1 MDFDALLTLSQDG
14 KVFANPRRVAL
25 LKAIE
30 ATGSISQGAK
40 AAGISYKAAYDA
52 IKDMNNRADSP
63 IIDSEK
69 GGKGGGGAVLTHQGK
84 RLVQMYDLLDH
95 IQSMGLQALN
105 DDNVPLHSLLGV
117 MSKLSLQTS
126 ARNQLFGSIIA
137 IENHDLHDLVKIEL
151 PSGEIIHA
159 TITHGST
166 VRLKLHVGKD
176 VVALFKGPAISVTT
190 QQPNKN
196 DALNQLKGTLT
207 SIKSD
212 GHSTEVFLKISAEN
226 EICALVENTDNTESP
241 LTVGMEVY
249 AAFPHSQVII
259 ATMT

>member
-40 AAGISYKAAYDA
+40 VAGISYKAAYDA
-52 IKDMNNRADSP
+52 IKDMNNRAESP

-69 GGKGGGGAVLTHQGK
+69 GGKGGGGANLTRQGQ
-84 RLVQMYDLLDH
+84 RLVQMYDLIDH

-126 ARNQLFGSIIA
+126 ARNQLFGSITA
-137 IENHDLHDLVKIEL
+137 IENHDLHDLIQIGL
-151 PSGEIIHA
+151 PNGETIKA
-159 TITHGST
+159 TVTHGST
-166 VRLKLHVGKD
+166 VRLNLHVGKD
-176 VVALFKGPAISVTT
+176 VVALFKGPALNLNAHPMDNSDT
-190 QQPNKN
+190 
-196 DALNQLKGTLT
+196 LNQLKGTLT

-212 GHSTEVFLKISAEN
+212 SHSTEVFIKIRSDN
-226 EICALVENTDNTESP
+226 EICALVDKAENTEPS
-241 LTVGMEVY
+241 LHVGMEVY
-249 AAFPHSQVII
+249 ATFPYSQVII